1 MELFEV
7 MQRRRSIRHYKPDA
21 VEPEKI
27 RRILEA
33 AFLSPSGRNIRPW
46 HFIVVDDRSLLDR
59 LANAKSGARPLK
71 TAPIAIVIAAD
82 EDTTD
87 IWIEDSAIA
96 AEHIHLA
103 ATDLGLGSCWVQI
116 RGRQS
121 IAADL
126 TAEKYV
132 QQLLGLPQSFRI
144 TCIMAIGYP
153 AETKRPHEP
162 EIEWDKVSHNNYGKV
177 LKL

>member
-1 MELFEV
+1 MELFEA
-7 MQRRRSIRHYKPDA
+7 MQIRRSIRHYKPTH

-27 RRILEA
+27 RRLLEA

-46 HFIVVDDRSLLDR
+46 HFIVIDDRNLLDQ

-71 TAPIAIVIAAD
+71 TAPLAIVIAAD

-116 RGRQS
+116 RVRHT
-121 IAADL
+121 IAEEMS
-126 TAEKYV
+126 AEKYV
-132 QQLLGLPQSFRI
+132 QQLLGLPPSFRI
-144 TCIMAIGYP
+144 TCIIAIGYP
-153 AETKRPHEP
+153 AETKHPHEP
-162 EIEWDKVSHNNYGKV
+162 EIEWNKVSYNSYGKALV
-177 LKL
+177 I